1 LLYIYDKIVVDEK
14 TEIRQ
19 KLWNNSE
26 NNDININKCKESE
39 IFGRLYEMVKK
50 EIVINNISG
59 LESKL
64 AAMFIQKA
72 SNYKSTVWIEKGERK
87 ANAKSL
93 LGLLS
98 LGIGKGSK
106 IMLIAEGEDEVEAL
120 DDLENYLASGLG
132 ESV

>member
-1 LLYIYDKIVVDEK
+1 
-14 TEIRQ
+14 
-19 KLWNNSE
+19 
-26 NNDININKCKESE
+26 
-39 IFGRLYEMVKK
+39 M
-50 EIVINNISG
+50 
-59 LESKL
+59 ESKP

-72 SNYKSTVWIEKGERK
+72 SNYKSNVWIEKGERK

-106 IMLIAEGEDEVEAL
+106 IMLIAEGEDEAEAL
-120 DDLENYLASGLG
+120 NELENYLISGLE

>member
-1 LLYIYDKIVVDEK
+1 
-14 TEIRQ
+14 
-19 KLWNNSE
+19 
-26 NNDININKCKESE
+26 
-39 IFGRLYEMVKK
+39 MKK
-50 EIVINNISG
+50 EIIINISG
-59 LESKL
+59 LESKP

-72 SNYKSTVWIEKGERK
+72 SNYKSNVWIEKGERK

-106 IMLIAEGEDEVEAL
+106 IMLIAEGEDEAEAL
-120 DDLENYLASGLG
+120 NELENYLISGLE